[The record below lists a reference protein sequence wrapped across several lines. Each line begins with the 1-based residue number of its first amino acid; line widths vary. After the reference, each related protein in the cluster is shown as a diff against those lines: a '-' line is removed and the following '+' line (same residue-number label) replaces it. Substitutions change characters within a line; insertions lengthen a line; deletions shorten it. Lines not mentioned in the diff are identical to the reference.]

1 MLYCICP
8 IHSPLYI
15 FVNIVFVLMDRMTYW
30 IARAVWL
37 TGSHGP
43 YGLLDLMDRMTYWIP
58 WSVSLAGSH
67 GPYGLLDLMVRMAYW
82 IS

>member
-43 YGLLDLMDRMTYWIP
+43 YGLLDLMDRMT
-58 WSVSLAGSH
+58 SGFH
-67 GPYGLLDLMVRMAYW
+67 GPYGLLDLMDHIAYW
-82 IS
+82 ILK